1 LETKMKDAYTSQEIA
16 NILERP
22 VQSITRAARR
32 EGWQALPREGRG
44 GGNCWI
50 VASMPERTRLA
61 IAARACPAACST
73 VNAPSSPASPVSPL
87 TLQGA
92 AKTRAH
98 ARAAV
103 VLAARVFTAASKM
116 ARTRA
121 LDEFVVRYNAGEIA
135 VEPDVRAALPS
146 LCRNSLINWERRA
159 QNQGMASLAGNFGQH
174 RKGAGIIDSQPQVRE
189 LVLGLIAEYATL
201 LESYYNVSSAG
212 VLDLP
217 ELKGLVLVM
226 REYGFKP
233 TKGSAKRKATRK
245 KTIPATLQ
253 SGADDPLDR
262 KPLMEKIEAQLT
274 EKGRVE
280 GTHVP
285 WGYAVAVLKK
295 QSGGVT
301 RCFEHATAEQ
311 LRGVIA
317 ALTRDAK
324 RKGRRAY

>member
-1 LETKMKDAYTSQEIA
+1 MPVIDFSTGQPLQ
-16 NILERP
+16 RP
-22 VQSITRAARR
+22 EGATTPAQKFPARR
-32 EGWQALPREGRG
+32 KRGTEAHEMRKAL
-44 GGNCWI
+44 
-50 VASMPERTRLA
+50 LA
-61 IAARACPAACST
+61 KVHI
-73 VNAPSSPASPVSPL
+73 
-87 TLQGA
+87 
-92 AKTRAH
+92 AKTQ
-98 ARAAV
+98 
-103 VLAARVFTAASKM
+103 L
-116 ARTRA
+116 
-121 LDEFVVRYNAGEIA
+121 
-135 VEPDVRAALPS
+135 
-146 LCRNSLINWERRA
+146 
-159 QNQGMASLAGNFGQH
+159 GMTDG
-174 RKGAGIIDSQPQVRE
+174 
-189 LVLGLIAEYATL
+189 EYATL

-212 VLDLP
+212 VLDLA

-262 KPLMEKIEAQLT
+262 KPLMEKIEALLT

-280 GTHVP
+280 GVHVP

-317 ALTRDAK
+317 ALTRDAR

>member
-1 LETKMKDAYTSQEIA
+1 MSVIDFRTGRS
-16 NILERP
+16 LERHTATP
-22 VQSITRAARR
+22 KKAKPSARKR
-32 EGWQALPREGRG
+32 GSEDAEQRKAL
-44 GGNCWI
+44 
-50 VASMPERTRLA
+50 LA
-61 IAARACPAACST
+61 KVHI
-73 VNAPSSPASPVSPL
+73 
-87 TLQGA
+87 
-92 AKTRAH
+92 AKTQ
-98 ARAAV
+98 
-103 VLAARVFTAASKM
+103 L
-116 ARTRA
+116 
-121 LDEFVVRYNAGEIA
+121 
-135 VEPDVRAALPS
+135 
-146 LCRNSLINWERRA
+146 
-159 QNQGMASLAGNFGQH
+159 GMTDG
-174 RKGAGIIDSQPQVRE
+174 
-189 LVLGLIAEYATL
+189 EYATL

-212 VLDLP
+212 VLDLA

-226 REYGFKP
+226 RGYGFKP

-245 KTIPATLQ
+245 KAIPATLQ
-253 SGADDPLDR
+253 SGANDPLDR

-324 RKGRRAY
+324 RQGRRAY

>member
-1 LETKMKDAYTSQEIA
+1 MPVIDFRTGQPLQ
-16 NILERP
+16 RP
-22 VQSITRAARR
+22 DGAITPAPKTPARR
-32 EGWQALPREGRG
+32 KRGTEVHEMRKAL
-44 GGNCWI
+44 
-50 VASMPERTRLA
+50 LA
-61 IAARACPAACST
+61 KVHI
-73 VNAPSSPASPVSPL
+73 
-87 TLQGA
+87 
-92 AKTRAH
+92 AKTQ
-98 ARAAV
+98 
-103 VLAARVFTAASKM
+103 L
-116 ARTRA
+116 
-121 LDEFVVRYNAGEIA
+121 
-135 VEPDVRAALPS
+135 
-146 LCRNSLINWERRA
+146 
-159 QNQGMASLAGNFGQH
+159 GMT
-174 RKGAGIIDSQPQVRE
+174 DD
-189 LVLGLIAEYATL
+189 EYATL

-212 VLDLP
+212 VLDLAG
-217 ELKGLVLVM
+217 LKGLVLVM

-245 KTIPATLQ
+245 KNIPATLQ

-262 KPLMEKIEAQLT
+262 RPLMEKIEALLT

-317 ALTRDAK
+317 ALTRDAR

>member
-1 LETKMKDAYTSQEIA
+1 MSVIDFRTGRS
-16 NILERP
+16 LERHTATP
-22 VQSITRAARR
+22 KKAKPSARKR
-32 EGWQALPREGRG
+32 GSEDAEQRKAL
-44 GGNCWI
+44 
-50 VASMPERTRLA
+50 LA
-61 IAARACPAACST
+61 KVHI
-73 VNAPSSPASPVSPL
+73 
-87 TLQGA
+87 
-92 AKTRAH
+92 AKTQ
-98 ARAAV
+98 
-103 VLAARVFTAASKM
+103 L
-116 ARTRA
+116 
-121 LDEFVVRYNAGEIA
+121 
-135 VEPDVRAALPS
+135 
-146 LCRNSLINWERRA
+146 
-159 QNQGMASLAGNFGQH
+159 GMTDG
-174 RKGAGIIDSQPQVRE
+174 
-189 LVLGLIAEYATL
+189 EYATL

-212 VLDLP
+212 VLDLA

-226 REYGFKP
+226 RGYGFKP

-245 KTIPATLQ
+245 KAIPATLQ
-253 SGADDPLDR
+253 SGANDPLDR

-285 WGYAVAVLKK
+285 WGYAVAVLKT

>member
-1 LETKMKDAYTSQEIA
+1 MSVIDFRTGRS
-16 NILERP
+16 LERH
-22 VQSITRAARR
+22 RATPKKAKPSARKR
-32 EGWQALPREGRG
+32 GSEDAEQRKAL
-44 GGNCWI
+44 
-50 VASMPERTRLA
+50 LA
-61 IAARACPAACST
+61 KVHI
-73 VNAPSSPASPVSPL
+73 
-87 TLQGA
+87 
-92 AKTRAH
+92 AKTQ
-98 ARAAV
+98 
-103 VLAARVFTAASKM
+103 L
-116 ARTRA
+116 
-121 LDEFVVRYNAGEIA
+121 
-135 VEPDVRAALPS
+135 
-146 LCRNSLINWERRA
+146 
-159 QNQGMASLAGNFGQH
+159 GMTDG
-174 RKGAGIIDSQPQVRE
+174 
-189 LVLGLIAEYATL
+189 EYATL

-212 VLDLP
+212 VLDLV

-226 REYGFKP
+226 QREYGFKP

-245 KTIPATLQ
+245 KAIPATLQ
-253 SGADDPLDR
+253 AGANDPLDR

-285 WGYAVAVLKK
+285 WGYAVAVLKT